1 MTHIEDAYRTFY
13 KIWSDSYIP
22 LISKSQKWFQG
33 DDDLNENDIVYF
45 KLQDSVLSSKWLVG
59 RVEQIVKSKDNRVQR
74 IFIGYKFD
82 TEQGT
87 RQYRI
92 VERPA
97 LEVVK
102 LLKTLRWYV
111 MLQRLYWM
119 KMMFLVKLY
128 QMWLM
133 LVLTLWSLMLVTWCM
148 ESLIEL

>member
-59 RVEQIVKSKDNRVQR
+59 RVEQIVKSKDNRVRR
-74 IFIGYKFD
+74 IFIGYRFD

-97 LEVVK
+97 REVVR
-102 LLKTLRWYV
+102 LL
-111 MLQRLYWM
+111 
-119 KMMFLVKLY
+119 
-128 QMWLM
+128 
-133 LVLTLWSLMLVTWCM
+133 S
-148 ESLIEL
+148 